1 MNILDIIL
9 SIFLVVLLFHGL
21 KKGFINSIISLFS
34 LFIIVILIAKTGHII
49 KGVLIVRFGFS
60 ELIAVICSYILI
72 TLAIIL
78 IAKITL
84 KISQMIIEFLHLK
97 WLDRILGAFFG
108 VFNGALI
115 IAILLLLL
123 NLLPFEEQIRDFT
136 SSSKIAVNIRYITDK
151 IELKYPG
158 LKEKVQDI
166 GKDIDKNTEMIEKLI
181 KDKTTK

>member
-1 MNILDIIL
+1 MNILDIIFG
-9 SIFLVVLLFHGL
+9 IFLLVLLFHGL
-21 KKGFINSIISLFS
+21 MKGFIQSIISLLS
-34 LFIIVILIAKTGHII
+34 LFIIVLLIAKTGHIV
-49 KGVLIVRFGFS
+49 KGMLILELGFS
-60 ELIAVICSYILI
+60 ELLAVICSYILI

-84 KISQMIIEFLHLK
+84 KILQMIIEFFRLK

-108 VFNGALI
+108 VFNGVLI

-136 SSSKIAVNIRYITDK
+136 SSSKIAVNIRYVTDK

-158 LKEKVQDI
+158 LKEKMQNV